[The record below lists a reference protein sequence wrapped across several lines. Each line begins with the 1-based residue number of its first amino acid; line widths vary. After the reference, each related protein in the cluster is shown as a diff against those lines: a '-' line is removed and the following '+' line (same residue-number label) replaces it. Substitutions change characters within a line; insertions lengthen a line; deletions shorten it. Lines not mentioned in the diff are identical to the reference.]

1 MLKLP
6 SFLQDPHSLPAG
18 RGWKDGNQCPACQT
32 SPARQQ
38 GVSQGPRRALRMSW
52 GQRAS
57 AWRGKALWREG
68 RNRGRKRER
77 NQEKEREYGRRE
89 IALGD
94 NEGQGSLAWGS
105 PLGRRVGMTER
116 LNGNMGGGRERYR
129 PCER

>member
-1 MLKLP
+1 M
-6 SFLQDPHSLPAG
+6 
-18 RGWKDGNQCPACQT
+18 
-32 SPARQQ
+32 
-38 GVSQGPRRALRMSW
+38 
-52 GQRAS
+52 
-57 AWRGKALWREG
+57 WREG
-68 RNRGRKRER
+68 RNRGRKKER

-94 NEGQGSLAWGS
+94 KEGQGSLACCS